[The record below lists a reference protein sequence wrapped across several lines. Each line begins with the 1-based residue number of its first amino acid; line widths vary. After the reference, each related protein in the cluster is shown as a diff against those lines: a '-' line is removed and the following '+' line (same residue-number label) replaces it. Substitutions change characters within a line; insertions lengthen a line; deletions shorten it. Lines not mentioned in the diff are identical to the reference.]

1 MGFLGIIISAIGLV
15 VGILMAIHIM
25 GIAHMDLWPL
35 WVGLTMGAAV
45 GCAFLFNVKVPS
57 AENK

>member
-35 WVGLTMGAAV
+35 WVGLTISAAV